1 MRKPHK
7 NARTLRKEMP
17 SAEKRLWFF
26 IRKRQ
31 LGDFRFRRQ
40 HTIGPYIADFACV
53 EAMLV
58 IELDGDSHG
67 TDEAATYDERRNAFM
82 EAQGWIV
89 RRHGA
94 GCFVAERPEASAPP
108 PRDSLEAEFE
118 RLVMDALHEGAT
130 PAALRAALE
139 AALKRCKHAQVGR

>member
-1 MRKPHK
+1 MAQSKPR
-7 NARTLRKEMP
+7 ALLLRVDPTDGTPLFEQVGGQVKKAVAEGRAHPGDRLP
-17 SAEKRLWFF
+17 SVRELA
-26 IRKRQ
+26 RQ
-31 LGDFRFRRQ
+31 LGI
-40 HTIGPYIADFACV
+40 HPNTVVKA
-53 EAMLV
+53 
-58 IELDGDSHG
+58 
-67 TDEAATYDERRNAFM
+67 YDVL

-139 AALKRCKHAQVGR
+139 AALKRCRHAQAGR